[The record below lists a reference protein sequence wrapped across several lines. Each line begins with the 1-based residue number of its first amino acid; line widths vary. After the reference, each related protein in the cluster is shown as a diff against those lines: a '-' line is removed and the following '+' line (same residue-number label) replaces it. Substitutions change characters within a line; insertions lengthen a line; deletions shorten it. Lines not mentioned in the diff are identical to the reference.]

1 MAWQRLNRTVIVM
14 DPKAMK
20 RYEEMILRQFAGRD
34 PDSCTKAV
42 AQVLKRH
49 RHA

>member
-1 MAWQRLNRTVIVM
+1 MAWQRLDRTLVTT
-14 DPKAMK
+14 KTKK